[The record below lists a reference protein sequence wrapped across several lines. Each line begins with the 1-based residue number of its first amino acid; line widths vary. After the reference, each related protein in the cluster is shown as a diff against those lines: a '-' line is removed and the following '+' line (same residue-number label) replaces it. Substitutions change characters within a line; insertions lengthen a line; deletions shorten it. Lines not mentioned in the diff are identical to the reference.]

1 MTEISYKNWH
11 LLSDEAIEKE
21 IGRYIKQIRQQ
32 RNMTQA
38 DLANAAN
45 ISRSTLSLLERGSSG
60 NLKTLIQILR
70 VLDAIHLLEAFYYEA
85 PLSPIQLAKAQ
96 HKVRERVRP
105 YHKKKDKLDQ
115 KKSTW

>member
-1 MTEISYKNWH
+1 MTELSYKNWH

-21 IGRYIKQIRQQ
+21 IGHFIKQMRQQ
-32 RNMTQA
+32 RNMTQE
-38 DLANAAN
+38 DLAIAAN

-70 VLDAIHLLEAFYYEA
+70 ILEAIHLLEGFHYEA
-85 PLSPIQLAKAQ
+85 PISPIQLAKAQ

-105 YHKKKDKLDQ
+105 YHKKKSKLVQ
-115 KKSTW
+115 KKSSW